1 MRVEFHPS
9 TVDDVNEAATHY
21 GRARAGLGAEFRAE
35 IDAVIERIARNPT
48 QFPVVEAQIRRCIVH
63 RFPYSVLFRCVS
75 NDCVRI
81 LVIRHHRRDPRF
93 GLERA

>member
-9 TVDDVNEAATHY
+9 TVDDVNQAASHY
-21 GRARAGLGAEFRAE
+21 GRARPKLDAEFRGE
-35 IDAVIERIARNPT
+35 IDAVVARISRDPM

-63 RFPYSVLFRCVS
+63 RFPYSVLYRVAAS
-75 NDCVRI
+75 DCIRI

-93 GLERA
+93 GLARR